1 MMSEHLI
8 ELARVDIEAGHRIDQ
23 VARHIV
29 AQSPLIEAK
38 QLIAVLKAAASQDV
52 SAVSFAAGDEVADAI
67 YYAAI
72 AVAALP
78 DTTPSELAIALKD
91 PQNFPNLTALQMG
104 QVLKATGV
112 FPAITAQQMQD
123 ALTAAAY
130 SPTDVTAAIAQL
142 FPQPTTSYRRLG
154 PAGATGQMPFDDNSE
169 ATGGQPLT
177 QLNIRHGNIID
188 HIQAYYGTPPVA
200 AAAHGGGGGGATVV
214 NLTNDPIVA
223 VSGYTGYWFGGS
235 YVLQITIRTK
245 SNVFGPYGDMA
256 YAQSSTPFS
265 FQVEANEQIV
275 GFFGSAAYGNNGQ
288 SVFLGSLGVIVKT
301 N

>member
-23 VARHIV
+23 VAKHIV
-29 AQSPLIEAK
+29 AQAPQIEAT
-38 QLIAVLKAAASQDV
+38 QLIAVLKAAASHDV

-104 QVLKATGV
+104 QVLKAAGV

-130 SPTDVTAAIAQL
+130 SPTDVTTAIAQL

-154 PAGATGQMPFDDNSE
+154 LAGATGQMPFDDNDV

-200 AAAHGGGGGGATVV
+200 APAHGGGGGGATVV
-214 NLTNDPIVA
+214 PLTNDPVVE

-235 YVLQITIRTK
+235 YVLQITVRTK
-245 SNVFGPYGDMA
+245 SNTFGPYGDMA

-265 FQVEANEQIV
+265 FQVEPNEQIV